1 MNEVL
6 QDIQTLE
13 NAIINLVEGASD
25 EKRMA
30 INSLNSM
37 IELKRMQVE
46 QFEQEAHD
54 EKIDDIKI
62 MLQKSKLKKYLDDLR
77 LTADIKKEN

>member
-13 NAIINLVEGASD
+13 NVIINLVEGASD

-30 INSLNSM
+30 MESLHSM

-46 QFEQEAHD
+46 RLEQEAHD
-54 EKIDDIKI
+54 EKIDDIL
-62 MLQKSKLKKYLDDLR
+62 LQSIWEEEVWIESR
-77 LTADIKKEN
+77 GW

>member
-30 INSLNSM
+30 INSLSAM
-37 IELKRMQVE
+37 IEIKRMKVE

-54 EKIDDIKI
+54 EKIDDIL
-62 MLQKSKLKKYLDDLR
+62 LQSIWEEELWIESR
-77 LTADIKKEN
+77 GW